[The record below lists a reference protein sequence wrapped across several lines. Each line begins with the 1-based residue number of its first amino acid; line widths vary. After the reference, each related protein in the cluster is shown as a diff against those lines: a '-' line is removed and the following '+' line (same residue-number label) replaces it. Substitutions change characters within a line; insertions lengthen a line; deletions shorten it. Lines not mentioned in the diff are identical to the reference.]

1 MYAIAFL
8 SFLSA
13 FRDSFR
19 GRAVLQLELLA
30 LRYQIARLCQTN
42 AN

>member
-1 MYAIAFL
+1 LGMYAIAFL

-19 GRAVLQLELLA
+19 GRAVLSLLF
-30 LRYQIARLCQTN
+30 N
-42 AN
+42 